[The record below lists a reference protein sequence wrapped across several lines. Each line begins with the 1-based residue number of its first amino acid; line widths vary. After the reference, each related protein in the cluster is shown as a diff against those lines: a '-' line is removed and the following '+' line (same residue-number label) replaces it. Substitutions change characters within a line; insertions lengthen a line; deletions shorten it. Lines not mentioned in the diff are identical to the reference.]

1 MKRKHQREIELEL
14 DDTLDEGSRPAK
26 SLRPSI
32 LHEDADFFVVSKPVG
47 IFFRGGLF
55 DDPSISEFLAAEYE
69 IDEESLESVY
79 PLDPDISGL
88 MIVARNES
96 THDKL
101 IAQFDS
107 GEMSVTYFAL
117 IRGMVMTDSG
127 SIEKAVTLPKSGRVK
142 VVAEHGVPAL
152 TDWRVRDSFVG
163 FALLECT
170 PRTRHEQQIRAH
182 LHDAGMPLAVDVLH
196 GGADSLKLSSFKG
209 GYRHSRRHPERPLI
223 TRPSIHASKV
233 AFKHPKSGE
242 EIAVECPPPK
252 DFKAMLYQLDRFG
265 RIGK

>member
-1 MKRKHQREIELEL
+1 MKRKHQREIEL

-26 SLRPSI
+26 LSRPSI

-69 IDEESLESVY
+69 IDEESFETVY

-88 MIVARNES
+88 MVVARNES
-96 THDKL
+96 TRDRL

-107 GEMSVTYFAL
+107 REMSVTYLAL
-117 IRGMVMTDSG
+117 IRGMVMTDRG
-127 SIEKAVTLPKSGRVK
+127 SLEKAVTLPKSGRVK
-142 VVAEHGVPAL
+142 VVAEHGAPAR
-152 TDWRVRDSFVG
+152 TDWRIRDSFIG

-182 LHDAGMPLAVDVLH
+182 LHDAGMPLAVDVQH
-196 GGADSLKLSSFKG
+196 GGAESLKLSSFKG

-223 TRPSIHASKV
+223 SRPTIHASKV
-233 AFKHPKSGE
+233 EFKHPNSGK

-252 DFKAMLYQLDRFG
+252 DFKATLYQLDRFG